1 MLRDM
6 RRFTPAL
13 GALICLGRVAV
24 AETNHCE
31 IAVSGEA
38 TASIKADVSGD
49 ASQGKLAAVTD
60 YWMSDAQLRTALGV
74 TESLGSKATP
84 AERQRKVE
92 EAMKQDP
99 RFMLLVIN
107 CITDDGGL
115 VLSAS
120 SPSKYAQVPLKPASY
135 PIVADGTKGGE
146 FLAMFHT
153 GGGAAKRVSYRLTE
167 PGKLTLTQFDR
178 KAIAGTFSFK
188 AESRG
193 KDTKHV
199 TITGSFRYGC
209 RGDACQK

>member
-1 MLRDM
+1 M
-6 RRFTPAL
+6 RRFRPAL
-13 GALICLGRVAV
+13 GILIFMSGVA
-24 AETNHCE
+24 AADTNHCE

-49 ASQGKLAAVTD
+49 VSQGKLSAATD

-74 TESLGSKATP
+74 TENLGSKATP
-84 AERQRKVE
+84 AEKQRKVE
-92 EAMKQDP
+92 EAMKKDP

-107 CITDDGGL
+107 CLTDDGGL

-120 SPSKYAQVPLKPASY
+120 SPSKYASVPLKPATY
-135 PIVADGTKGGE
+135 PIVSDGSRGGE
-146 FLAMFHT
+146 FIPMFHT

-167 PGKLTLTQFDR
+167 PGKLTLTQFDH
-178 KAIAGTFSFK
+178 KAIAGTFTFK

-199 TITGSFRYGC
+199 TVTGSFHYRC
-209 RGDACQK
+209 RGGACQK